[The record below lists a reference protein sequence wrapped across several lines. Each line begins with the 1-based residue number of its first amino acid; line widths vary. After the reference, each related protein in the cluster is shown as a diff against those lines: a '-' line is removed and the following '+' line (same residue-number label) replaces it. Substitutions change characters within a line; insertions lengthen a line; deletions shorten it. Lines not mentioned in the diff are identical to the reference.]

1 MMVRWIGVAPPA
13 GHAREDKSGHYRGGA
28 RPWIG
33 GRMRVYHVRE
43 AVRQGAGV
51 TVVDA
56 HHHVWDLATTHYGWM
71 DQARW
76 DSIRRNYGMDGLRPA
91 VRCYGLK
98 LLPG

>member
-1 MMVRWIGVAPPA
+1 M
-13 GHAREDKSGHYRGGA
+13 
-28 RPWIG
+28 
-33 GRMRVYHVRE
+33 
-43 AVRQGAGV
+43 